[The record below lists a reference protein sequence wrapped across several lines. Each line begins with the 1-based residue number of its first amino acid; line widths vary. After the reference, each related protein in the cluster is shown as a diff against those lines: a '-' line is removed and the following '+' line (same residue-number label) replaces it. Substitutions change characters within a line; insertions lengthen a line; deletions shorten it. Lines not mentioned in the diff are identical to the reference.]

1 MSLKLSA
8 CACNPRDV
16 HSLNLKRI
24 SKWLIVCRGVKHK
37 RSVEARGFGD
47 AWGMIYVDVSKRLK
61 RDESEQHAWGIH
73 AWGIP
78 HKANSTR
85 QVLTLSR
92 RSEWAMASVSLADS
106 EASFRRQASHVG
118 LDEEWINGLVD
129 IGVNTLGRLA
139 FTVGQPG
146 QPVEDQAVKDLLTS
160 THAARVITV
169 GDIAVVKRLIF
180 EAQTTVIAI
189 IKSQSDPNNDP
200 SLRKLPA
207 AERNSRLEAQRQRLQ
222 GMSLEGFLE
231 VAHQVYDVV
240 SGMLEADSLKYLGP
254 AKCITRSME
263 ISSQKPPKE
272 LKLDASGTG
281 IVVKEAQT
289 EKECSVQGELDFM
302 EALTRR
308 SLAFDAVG
316 LVKFEVF
323 NQWINWMFQMVR
335 QQPPPGFSKPT
346 LAQLLRADRQAFV
359 RLQDQSREGIKPHAD
374 GTRPLDDLIKNLT
387 NDHTVTLIPS
397 NENKQSW
404 NKQQQW
410 ENDKWGKRQV
420 WKPNKYQ
427 SSGSGSK
434 GYGKN
439 GGKLPQALKGCA
451 STTPSG
457 ERICFAF
464 NINGCDKCKPGETCD
479 RGKHVCA
486 VKNCHGNHSKADCS
500 KGSSWDPT
508 PEEALCMPKNS
519 KPLDKSSQPHDTH
532 HEYQP
537 PSPARDE
544 PGATESQ
551 SADPLSSSSKPA
563 QVEHSFVDEGA
574 FGIEF
579 CSGTGGLT
587 AQLRVFGLPASF
599 GVDHKVKAGAKA
611 PICKLDLTDDKSVE
625 LALSWVAHP
634 NCKYVHLGVPCGTCS
649 RAREIVLDE
658 FSPLPLRDEDHP
670 DGLPNLSEKDQARV
684 DLANAVYAA
693 AVRIILCAD
702 ANNKLW
708 SLEQPSRSLFWNTSF
723 WKCIMAQ
730 VRDAPYY
737 ASFHS
742 CMFGGQR
749 PKSTT
754 FAANFKEILE
764 LTAECDRQHPHLA
777 WGRTAHGFATAQEV
791 EYPLQLCKELAMIIQ
806 RLIPAEGQPRVHTAN
821 PDKKARAITF
831 KHTKKSLA
839 FMPEYA
845 TVVTASFNSKPP
857 FKAGDK
863 IKTNST
869 CHSQKFQGG

>member
-1 MSLKLSA
+1 
-8 CACNPRDV
+8 
-16 HSLNLKRI
+16 
-24 SKWLIVCRGVKHK
+24 
-37 RSVEARGFGD
+37 
-47 AWGMIYVDVSKRLK
+47 
-61 RDESEQHAWGIH
+61 
-73 AWGIP
+73 
-78 HKANSTR
+78 
-85 QVLTLSR
+85 
-92 RSEWAMASVSLADS
+92 MASVSLADS
-106 EASFRRQASHVG
+106 KASFRRQASHVG

-222 GMSLEGFLE
+222 GMSLEGPLE

-289 EKECSVQGELDFM
+289 EKECSVQGELDLM

-346 LAQLLRADRQAFV
+346 LAQLLSADRQAFV
-359 RLQDQSREGIKPHAD
+359 RLQEQSREGIKPHAD

-387 NDHTVTLIPS
+387 NDHTVTFHLLPTQAPVKIPS

-420 WKPNKYQ
+420 WKQNKYQ

-500 KGSSWDPT
+500 KGSS
-508 PEEALCMPKNS
+508 
-519 KPLDKSSQPHDTH
+519 
-532 HEYQP
+532 
-537 PSPARDE
+537 
-544 PGATESQ
+544 
-551 SADPLSSSSKPA
+551 
-563 QVEHSFVDEGA
+563 
-574 FGIEF
+574 
-579 CSGTGGLT
+579 
-587 AQLRVFGLPASF
+587 
-599 GVDHKVKAGAKA
+599 
-611 PICKLDLTDDKSVE
+611 
-625 LALSWVAHP
+625 
-634 NCKYVHLGVPCGTCS
+634 
-649 RAREIVLDE
+649 
-658 FSPLPLRDEDHP
+658 
-670 DGLPNLSEKDQARV
+670 
-684 DLANAVYAA
+684 
-693 AVRIILCAD
+693 
-702 ANNKLW
+702 
-708 SLEQPSRSLFWNTSF
+708 
-723 WKCIMAQ
+723 
-730 VRDAPYY
+730 
-737 ASFHS
+737 
-742 CMFGGQR
+742 
-749 PKSTT
+749 
-754 FAANFKEILE
+754 
-764 LTAECDRQHPHLA
+764 
-777 WGRTAHGFATAQEV
+777 
-791 EYPLQLCKELAMIIQ
+791 
-806 RLIPAEGQPRVHTAN
+806 
-821 PDKKARAITF
+821 
-831 KHTKKSLA
+831 
-839 FMPEYA
+839 
-845 TVVTASFNSKPP
+845 
-857 FKAGDK
+857 
-863 IKTNST
+863 
-869 CHSQKFQGG
+869 